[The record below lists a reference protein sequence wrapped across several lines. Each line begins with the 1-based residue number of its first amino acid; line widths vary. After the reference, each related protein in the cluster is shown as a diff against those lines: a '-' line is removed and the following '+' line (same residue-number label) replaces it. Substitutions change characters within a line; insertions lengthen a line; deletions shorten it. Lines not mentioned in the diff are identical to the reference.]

1 MEIAEIMEIVLLV
14 ICALIIV
21 LVLMQSS
28 KSDDPGA
35 MMSGA
40 TTDLFKNRKERG
52 SELVISRLTLSL
64 GLLFV
69 IISLLI
75 PVLEL
80 I

>member
-1 MEIAEIMEIVLLV
+1 MDLAEIIEIVLLV
-14 ICALIIV
+14 ICAFLIV

-35 MMSGA
+35 MMSGV

-52 SELVISRLTLSL
+52 SELVISRLTLTL

-69 IISLLI
+69 IISLFI
-75 PVLEL
+75 P
-80 I
+80 II